1 MKQTEGCTIN
11 NWNHPPR
18 ELLEFL
24 LPVYSLVDN
33 TPEENAVVE
42 TNSKTMP
49 WNQVE
54 TFGKQRFNKSPGQAH
69 LCQWPLKLKLISS
82 VSPYFHKAHLILSAD
97 CAAYSYKSF
106 HSNLLRNRI
115 LVIGCPELDS
125 ADYVEKLTEIFRS
138 NDILSIAVVRMDA
151 PCLSLHLL
159 GHQRYDDIKRLIRR
173 LYGIFRLFAVISGL
187 HKDQIKTK
195 TKSKA
200 PALNVSHHKI
210 R

>member
-1 MKQTEGCTIN
+1 METI
-11 NWNHPPR
+11 
-18 ELLEFL
+18 
-24 LPVYSLVDN
+24 
-33 TPEENAVVE
+33 
-42 TNSKTMP
+42 SKTMP
-49 WNQVE
+49 WNQAE

-97 CAAYSYKSF
+97 CAAFSYKSF

-151 PCLSLHLL
+151 PCCTQLADAVVEAVRRS
-159 GHQRYDDIKRLIRR
+159 RKDIHIQ
-173 LYGIFRLFAVISGL
+173 ITTVFAEGEIVE
-187 HKDQIKTK
+187 
-195 TKSKA
+195 
-200 PALNVSHHKI
+200 
-210 R
+210 